1 MPTTCKFRL
10 RNDTN
15 KLYYCGEKLEGSVD
29 LTFSDAK
36 KVNGN
41 NHTDGWFRQ
50 RLFAKRT
57 LFSSCSRLRVG
68 EQRKKG
74 ATVWRVAYPAG
85 APLLFIVHHGALSER
100 KSAKSVNCDFPLF
113 VSRRNQTYHRRSG
126 PRKVVTVPRSESI
139 QHNLQGQ

>member
-41 NHTDGWFRQ
+41 IHTDGWFRQ
-50 RLFAKRT
+50 RLFAQKN
-57 LFSSCSRLRVG
+57 LFFSSCSRLRVG

-85 APLLFIVHHGALSER
+85 APLLFVVHRGER
-100 KSAKSVNCDFPLF
+100 KSEKKCKLRIFHCL
-113 VSRRNQTYHRRSG
+113 SRRNQTYHRRSG
-126 PRKVVTVPRSESI
+126 PRKVVTVPRSESV